1 MSDDV
6 IGTATDL
13 ETGATAPL
21 KKGKPGRPCGLTEH
35 KHTLIVKA
43 FRTEASIQTVAG
55 QCNVAYST
63 LTRWLHMG
71 RNGHPDYEFFAMEVA
86 QARNFHKS
94 KWSENVERIAEGE
107 TPQALRANLTLLAR
121 QFPDE
126 WGDRDTVA
134 LDEHKAKRDEAD
146 FLKTLTADE
155 VKFLQ
160 AINAK
165 RLAADNDE

>member
-1 MSDDV
+1 MTDDI
-6 IGTATDL
+6 IGTATDMT
-13 ETGATAPL
+13 TGKTSPL
-21 KKGKPGRPCGLTEH
+21 KRGRPCGLDANTH
-35 KHTLIVKA
+35 ALLVKA
-43 FRTEASIQTVAG
+43 FKNEASIQTVAA
-55 QCNVAYST
+55 QCSIAYST
-63 LTRWLHMG
+63 LTRWLHLG
-71 RNGHPDYEFFAMEVA
+71 RGGHPDYSHFALEVA
-86 QARNFHKS
+86 QARNVHKS
-94 KWSENVERIAEGE
+94 KWAENIERIAEGE
-107 TPQALRANLTLLAR
+107 SPQALRANERLLAR

-165 RLAADNDE
+165 RLAADNDD